1 MYNTYTIYCVLRC
14 LMVKE
19 HRSDLRSWWMALTRP
34 LWLQSI
40 HQATITSKRKS
51 RKQFSNYLEH
61 GNLTIDTVLKLV
73 FDPYQ
78 KEHDGTVFAR
88 KIHMNIPEASIN
100 RALKHVFV
108 SVSSFDKKSLACSL
122 TKDKCDRAKS
132 AILVVE
138 LRGAQANLHLRFFC
152 IKSNTRTCSVS
163 VQGGPGA
170 QILSRV
176 DLWRVGW

>member
-1 MYNTYTIYCVLRC
+1 M
-14 LMVKE
+14 
-19 HRSDLRSWWMALTRP
+19 MALC
-34 LWLQSI
+34 L
-40 HQATITSKRKS
+40 
-51 RKQFSNYLEH
+51 
-61 GNLTIDTVLKLV
+61 
-73 FDPYQ
+73 
-78 KEHDGTVFAR
+78 AR
-88 KIHMNIPEASIN
+88 KIRMNIPEASIN

-138 LRGAQANLHLRFFC
+138 LRGAQANLHLRF
-152 IKSNTRTCSVS
+152 TRTCSVS

-176 DLWRVGW
+176 DLWVVGW